1 MIYMNIDIIHFMKEE
16 DQILYIKVL
25 VVEEEDID
33 INLFIVNYNII
44 FYNKQFFA
52 LIKKKIRHNADINK
66 VYLL

>member
-1 MIYMNIDIIHFMKEE
+1 MNIDIIHFMKEE

-44 FYNKQFFA
+44 FYHKQFFA
-52 LIKKKIRHNADINK
+52 LIKKK
-66 VYLL
+66 

>member
-1 MIYMNIDIIHFMKEE
+1 MNIDIIHFMKEE

-52 LIKKKIRHNADINK
+52 LILKKIRNNEDINK
-66 VYLL
+66 IYLL

>member
-1 MIYMNIDIIHFMKEE
+1 MNIDIIHFMKEE

-52 LIKKKIRHNADINK
+52 LIKKKIRHNSDINK
-66 VYLL
+66 LYLL